1 MAEFGWSSA
10 EISLVGSA
18 VFIAA
23 ICNAIIGRV
32 ADVVGIRAVAIFG
45 IVAEVLILLCLS
57 FMNGDFLEYAI
68 LYVALTVLVAAT
80 TTQIVYSRLVVHTF
94 NQARGMALAISGCAP
109 PLAWAFMIPFLS
121 EYINQQGWRSGY
133 RLLAGLVGVGGL
145 LALLLMRTKNII
157 GATERTEPKIST
169 FPLYSSRAFWLIMLG
184 FALGSLTIIVQT
196 NQLNVLLLRT
206 GLDSTSASLLISA
219 WAMGVVAG
227 ILLCGAL
234 LDRFPGYMVAACYMT
249 LPGIGLLIIAA
260 GATSP
265 ALLLIAVLFMGLTM
279 GAEGN
284 LAGYL
289 ISEYFPL
296 EVFSR
301 AIGAAVGALAFSG
314 AFGSVLLGICLKL
327 AGSFTPF
334 LLFAAASAVVG
345 SVMLWKLKWEP
356 RRIQPV
362 ATVASTTG
370 MTMGCDAGGD

>member
-1 MAEFGWSSA
+1 MSEFGWSSA
-10 EISLVGSA
+10 DISLVGST

-23 ICNAIIGRV
+23 ICNPVIGQV
-32 ADVVGIRAVAIFG
+32 ADIVGIRIVAILG
-45 IVAEVLILLCLS
+45 IIAEILIFLGFS
-57 FMNGDFLEYAI
+57 FMSGGFLEYFV
-68 LYVALTVLVAAT
+68 LSLALTVLVAAT

-94 NQARGMALAISGCAP
+94 DQARGMALAISACAP

-121 EYINQQGWRSGY
+121 EYIDHQGWRSGY
-133 RLLAGLVGVGGL
+133 RLLAGLVAIGGI
-145 LALLLMRTKNII
+145 LAFLLMQTKNVTE
-157 GATERTEPKIST
+157 GGERTEPKKPT
-169 FPLYSSRAFWLIMLG
+169 LPLYRSRAFWLIMLG
-184 FALGSLTIIVQT
+184 FVLGSLTIIVQST
-196 NQLNVLLLRT
+196 QLKVLLLRA

-234 LDRFPGYMVAACYMT
+234 LDRFPGYIVAACYMT
-249 LPGIGLLIIAA
+249 LPGIGLLIIAS
-260 GATSP
+260 GASTP

-301 AIGAAVGALAFSG
+301 AIGATIGALAFSG
-314 AFGSVLLGICLKL
+314 AFGSGLLGICLKIT
-327 AGSFTPF
+327 GSFTPF
-334 LLFAAASAVVG
+334 LLFAAAAAVVG
-345 SVMLWKLKWEP
+345 SVMLWNLKWEP
-356 RRIQPV
+356 RRIRPV

-370 MTMGCDAGGD
+370 S